1 MGRYSGLFAGA
12 VAGVLCAGVWSA
24 IAYYM
29 RVEIGWLALLVGVVV
44 GGATRAG
51 AKEEDVGV
59 LSATLAAVSIL
70 LGKLLCAA
78 FLASH
83 LVGQFMN
90 SAAVFTDE
98 ALISGLAD
106 QVVLEFDRDR
116 RDYTFPNGVDPAD
129 ASQREDYPREVWRVA
144 QERWEAMTEQ
154 EQEDL
159 RACPILANP
168 DVHVSEIA
176 DRIAQERTDQGE
188 ALKWPKGF
196 DAASAER
203 SWHYPKDVW
212 QSAANEWS
220 AKSDAEK
227 EQAKADKIARYS
239 EMMQGM
245 RGAASRYVTWTAF
258 KANMGALDVI
268 FIVFA
273 IAAAYKVG
281 EGLSG

>member
-24 IAYYM
+24 IAYYLRM
-29 RVEIGWLALLVGVVV
+29 EIGWLALLVGVVV

-51 AKEEDVGV
+51 ANEQDVGV
-59 LSATLAAVSIL
+59 LSATLAAISIL

-83 LVGQFMN
+83 LVGQFM
-90 SAAVFTDE
+90 SPAAVLTDE

-116 RDYTFPNGVDPAD
+116 KDYTFPNGIDPAD
-129 ASQREDYPREVWRVA
+129 ATERADYPREIWRVA
-144 QERWEAMTEQ
+144 QERWEAMSEQ
-154 EQEDL
+154 EHEDL
-159 RACPILANP
+159 RGCPALANP

-176 DRIAQERTDQGE
+176 DRIAKERTDRGE
-188 ALKWPKGF
+188 ELKWPKGF
-196 DAASAER
+196 DLASAQR

-212 QSAANEWS
+212 QSATSEWS
-220 AKSDAEK
+220 AKTDAEK
-227 EQAKADKIARYS
+227 AEAKADKIARYN
-239 EMMQGM
+239 EMMQSF
-245 RGAASRYVTWTAF
+245 RGAASRYVTWAAF

-268 FIVFA
+268 FIVCA

-281 EGLSG
+281 EGLTG